1 MLFKRTTITATAL
14 VAGLALSSSAIAGGY
29 QHYSEQEQQLPKVDS
44 FVKTIVDK
52 SVIAGEIARG
62 ADGQIAFDSNGK
74 LMFDYTGD
82 VFSMKID
89 DDNGELEG
97 LDEKIGT
104 IKGQAAFP
112 MEFAMLA
119 IGMKAYMY
127 GVGPMPTIPNK
138 IDWTCNNCEMT
149 VGENTY
155 VSVVDAA
162 NAGAPFNAQAVEDLR
177 MQARAFMGLGPVEV
191 GQISQESLTVRM
203 AGCSAVVGVA
213 GPDAGKL
220 GTICVNSTVAFDLA
234 GIDLN
239 NPFAS
244 HITATGT
251 SNCVTV
257 LHNPLSM

>member
-1 MLFKRTTITATAL
+1 MLLKRTSIAAAL
-14 VAGLALSSSAIAGGY
+14 VAGLALSSVALAGGY
-29 QHYSEQEQQLPKVDS
+29 HKKQKTNNLPPVDS
-44 FVKTIVDK
+44 FVTTIVDK
-52 SVIAGEIARG
+52 SVIAGEIQRDTSG
-62 ADGQIAFDSNGK
+62 MIALDDAGM
-74 LMFDYTGD
+74 LMFDYAGD
-82 VFSMKID
+82 VFSMDID
-89 DDNGELEG
+89 DDTGVLED

-104 IKGQAAFP
+104 ITGQAAFP

-119 IGMKAYMY
+119 IGMKAYMH
-127 GVGPMPTIPNK
+127 GVGPMPEIPNK
-138 IDWTCNNCEMT
+138 IDWTCNHCEMT

-162 NAGAPFNAQAVEDLR
+162 QAGAPFNEQAVEDLR
-177 MQARAFMGLGPVEV
+177 MKARAFMGLGPVEV
-191 GQISQESLTVRM
+191 GQISPESLTVRM

-213 GPDAGKL
+213 GPNAGKL

-234 GIDLN
+234 GIDLS

-257 LHNPLSM
+257 LHNPLQM